1 MKKRP
6 GTGGNLM
13 RFRKGLFAAL
23 CCSGALTAACTL
35 LAGVFPLPG
44 ALGVVPIAVWSPFWI
59 GWENAAAWGLLVLGA
74 AQAASLATG
83 CVGLW
88 RNSRRLTAAAV
99 FAYGSDCLCAAVM
112 LFASAARERRRR
124 FSGGHERS
132 CACSETAYSCCSCF
146 WRCAGDVWWE
156 GSRRQPPK
164 SAPGEPNGCPYP
176 NSRRMQRRK
185 PEAPVHRRLKWM
197 NARFKSKQ
205 RKSNG
210 DNYLINIQIV

>member
-1 MKKRP
+1 
-6 GTGGNLM
+6 M

-112 LFASAARERRRR
+112 LFVSAAREREIALFWGARAVLCLLGDGILLLFLLLAVR
-124 FSGGHERS
+124 GGRVV
-132 CACSETAYSCCSCF
+132 
-146 WRCAGDVWWE
+146 G
-156 GSRRQPPK
+156 
-164 SAPGEPNGCPYP
+164 
-176 NSRRMQRRK
+176 RK
-185 PEAPVHRRLKWM
+185 PAAIPEKRVR
-197 NARFKSKQ
+197 
-205 RKSNG
+205 
-210 DNYLINIQIV
+210 